1 MDIKYTPA
9 TELALR
15 IRRGDLSPVDV
26 VDYFLDRIE
35 RRNDEINAYVTVC
48 DEMARTAAEEAE
60 QALRAGDDIGPLHGV
75 PVAVKDLA
83 NVAGVPT
90 TFGSNLFAD
99 FVPEEDDLIV
109 ERLKDA
115 GAIIIGK
122 TNTPEFGRKPMTTNL
137 LHGPTGNPWDP
148 SKTAGGS
155 SGGSAAVLAAGLAPL
170 ATGGDAAGSLRVPA
184 SACGTASIMADFG
197 RVPIESRPDGYVN
210 THPYT
215 FSGPM
220 ARSVEDAALMLDVI
234 SGPSNGDPFSLPRR
248 DRSYLD
254 VTRRGIDH
262 LDIAYSPDLGICE
275 VSSTVEGV
283 VEEAVDAI
291 EKTGANVDRI
301 DDVFEDDWKR
311 LHDALEVLLQDRY
324 RGMHDNFVRD
334 HGIDMLD
341 RRDEVTEEVIS
352 RVEKS
357 LELDSLDVRRA
368 ERVRTEAYDAMCG
381 VLADYDLVVTPTMG
395 MLPFEK
401 DTQPSEIG
409 GVPIDPLHGWALTW
423 PINLTGN
430 PVVAVPAGTA
440 EGLPVGL
447 QFIGRRLEDDT
458 VVSAA
463 AAYERVRPW
472 TGSYP
477 AD

>member
-1 MDIKYTPA
+1 MDIAYIPA
-9 TELALR
+9 TELATR

-26 VDYFLDRIE
+26 VEYFLDRIE
-35 RRNDEINAYVTVC
+35 RRDDEINAYVTVC
-48 DEMARTAAEEAE
+48 DEKARTAAEEAE
-60 QALRAGDDIGPLHGV
+60 RALLSGEEIGPLHGV
-75 PVAVKDLA
+75 PVAVKDLT

-90 TFGSNLFAD
+90 TFGSKLFAD
-99 FVPEEDDLIV
+99 FVPDEDDVVV

-115 GAIIIGK
+115 GAIVIGK

-137 LHGPTGNPWDP
+137 LHGATGNPWDP
-148 SKTAGGS
+148 TRTAGGS
-155 SGGSAAVLAAGLAPL
+155 SGGSAAALAAGLTPL
-170 ATGGDAAGSLRVPA
+170 ATGSDAAGSLRIPA
-184 SACGTASIMADFG
+184 SCCGTASIMADFG
-197 RVPIESRPDGYVN
+197 RVPMESRPDGFVN

-234 SGPSNGDPFSLPRR
+234 GGPSDGDPFSLPER
-248 DRSYLD
+248 DDSYLG
-254 VTRRGIDH
+254 VTRRGVDH
-262 LDIAYSPDLGICE
+262 LDVAYSPDLGLCE
-275 VSSTVEGV
+275 VSATVEGV
-283 VEEAVDAI
+283 VEEAVDDL
-291 EKTGANVDRI
+291 ERTGASVDRI
-301 DDVFEDDWKR
+301 DGAFEDWET

-324 RGMHDNFVRD
+324 LGMYDNFVRD
-334 HGIDMLD
+334 HDIDILD
-341 RRDEVTEEVIS
+341 RREDVTEEVVS

-357 LELDSLDVRRA
+357 LELDALDVRRA
-368 ERVRTEAYDAMCG
+368 ERVRTEAYDAMRE
-381 VLADYDLVVTPTMG
+381 VFADYDLLVAPTLG

-430 PVVAVPAGTA
+430 PVVAVPAGFA

-447 QFIGRRLEDDT
+447 QIVGRWRDDET

-472 TGSYP
+472 EGSYP